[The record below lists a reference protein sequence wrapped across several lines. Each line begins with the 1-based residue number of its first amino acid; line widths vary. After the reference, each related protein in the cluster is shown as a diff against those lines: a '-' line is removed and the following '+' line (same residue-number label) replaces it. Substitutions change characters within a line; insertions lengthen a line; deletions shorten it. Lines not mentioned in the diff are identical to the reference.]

1 MDNLFIKYMSE
12 RAKKPVKSDG
22 NVENL
27 GPVIT
32 ISRPYGCAGE
42 RIALK
47 LTKALT
53 ELSKVQS
60 EQYEW
65 RFISKEILEMSAKEL
80 KLAPNLVDEKKEYR
94 LKGVMD
100 HLTLFFSTDFYP
112 SDSKVMTTVAK
123 VIHAAASQ
131 GHVVILGRAG
141 EAITHGMKRALHIK
155 LQAPIEWRAEQI
167 SKQQSISLTQAK
179 EECLEEDRLR
189 NQFRDYFVGGKSD
202 VDFFDAAFN
211 MKTLSDE
218 EIVNSILQLAKSKG
232 VVS

>member
-22 NVENL
+22 NVENP

-32 ISRPYGCAGE
+32 ISRPYGCSGE
-42 RIALK
+42 RIASK
-47 LTKALT
+47 LSHALT
-53 ELSKVQS
+53 ELSKTQS
-60 EQYEW
+60 EQFEW
-65 RFISKEILEMSAKEL
+65 RLISKEILETSAKEL
-80 KLAPNLVDEKKEYR
+80 KLAPNLVDEMKEYR

-112 SDSKVMTTVAK
+112 SDSKVMTTIAK

-141 EAITHGMKRALHIK
+141 EAITYGMKKALHIK

-167 SKQQSISLTQAK
+167 SKLKNISLAYAK
-179 EECLEEDRLR
+179 EECIEEDKHRT
-189 NQFRDYFVGGKSD
+189 QFRDYFVGGKSD
-202 VDFFDAAFN
+202 VEFFDAAFN

-218 EIVNSILQLAKSKG
+218 EIVDLIVQLAKAKG
-232 VVS
+232 LL